1 MNEDDRSLVKF
12 LLFKWDGNW
21 CNFRKEEIKGD
32 CICYTIL
39 VTLAFGIKNLEVF
52 NQKKKGIK
60 KK

>member
-21 CNFRKEEIKGD
+21 CNFRKEEIKGN

-39 VTLAFGIKNLEVF
+39 VTLAFGITWTLKYLTKKEGM
-52 NQKKKGIK
+52 KKK
-60 KK
+60 